1 MLDSGFLSPPH
12 SVMSHA
18 KAFVQWKHCIVD
30 TTGRT
35 LVSVGNN
42 LTDKIK
48 DWKVIIK
55 FHCMAIIFINI
66 GP

>member
-48 DWKVIIK
+48 DWKGLEGD
-55 FHCMAIIFINI
+55 H
-66 GP
+66 